1 MKKLS
6 SHHCAW
12 WEGGDSNS
20 GPDYRP
26 QGLLPL
32 WSEGSHSDCQYN
44 IDEYFSICL
53 CCQMGRLR
61 IPNKNLIITK

>member
-26 QGLLPL
+26 QGLLPIV
-32 WSEGSHSDCQYN
+32 ECRQP
-44 IDEYFSICL
+44 
-53 CCQMGRLR
+53 LR
-61 IPNKNLIITK
+61 CTYQLKTYEEQASASAV

>member
-32 WSEGSHSDCQYN
+32 WSEGSHSDALLYSKPKNQHLPLLS
-44 IDEYFSICL
+44 DGEAA
-53 CCQMGRLR
+53 
-61 IPNKNLIITK
+61 IPIKTSLL